1 MNDGMAQKQEDI
13 SFTEFYKNYK
23 KDFFYYTNSVIGIS
37 ECEVEDVIGEAFLL
51 LFESWEHIEN
61 KTPLALTVW
70 MRKTVR
76 YLIYNQNRRNQKLST
91 VSMEEIRDIQTQF
104 SDMEQETYEELL
116 TRIQSNLASD
126 EYRLFVQIVVLRKSF
141 PKIAKEMN
149 VTTDALY
156 VRWFRLRKKIQ
167 GFL

>member
-23 KDFFYYTNSVIGIS
+23 KDFFYYTNRVIGIS

-61 KTPLALTVW
+61 KTPLALTGW

-126 EYRLFVQIVVLRKSF
+126 EYRLFVQIVVLCKSF